1 MNNSKTPTSE
11 KIGIPLRLEPQLYE
25 KMISRVQ
32 KEKKKHKVPYLPPI
46 EPRLPPPREPPPPP
60 PRENPQPPDE

>member
-32 KEKKKHKVPYLPPI
+32 KEKKKQRGYSINQLLTELLEKELK
-46 EPRLPPPREPPPPP
+46 
-60 PRENPQPPDE
+60 ENGL